1 MSNVMMKLM
10 DENKDDIR
18 LSGNEM
24 DETGYPF
31 VSSFILLKNYSWYYC
46 PLNVIRL

>member
-31 VSSFILLKNYSWYYC
+31 VSCFRCLSIVTDYL
-46 PLNVIRL
+46 